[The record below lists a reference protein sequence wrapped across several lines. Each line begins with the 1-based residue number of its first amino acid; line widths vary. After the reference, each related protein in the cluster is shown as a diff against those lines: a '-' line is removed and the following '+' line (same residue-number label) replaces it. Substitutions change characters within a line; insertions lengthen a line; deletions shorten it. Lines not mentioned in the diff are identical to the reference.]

1 LTGATSPGNATVD
14 MLVNVGSIL
23 IAPEAVALDRAA
35 KTPLV
40 TFRHKRPSHFGALP
54 AQCRDISSAILDVV
68 VQSSPRLDPRLAAA
82 AFALD
87 DPSRPYAET
96 WRAVGAVAAEL
107 GLVRPGYDTVRLLLA
122 AHRRRRAEIRRL
134 LEPVGV
140 DMVKGHPTTWDLERL
155 WRAAEIARVDR
166 DARRRRRL

>member
-1 LTGATSPGNATVD
+1 
-14 MLVNVGSIL
+14 
-23 IAPEAVALDRAA
+23 
-35 KTPLV
+35 
-40 TFRHKRPSHFGALP
+40 
-54 AQCRDISSAILDVV
+54 V
-68 VQSSPRLDPRLAAA
+68 VQSSPRLDPRLIAA

-96 WRAVGAVAAEL
+96 WRAVGGVATEL
-107 GLVRPGYDTVRLLLA
+107 GLIRPGYDAIRLLLG

-134 LEPVGV
+134 LAPVAA

-166 DARRRRRL
+166 DARRRGRL